1 MAGRGG
7 ARLLAPAALVVVLFA
22 TIVVAISVGG
32 GSEDGN
38 ERPAVTRTQN
48 RPPRP
53 VRRTYVVREGDSLLS
68 IADKTRVSID
78 TLRALNPGIDEQA
91 LQVGQ
96 RIRLRR

>member
-1 MAGRGG
+1 
-7 ARLLAPAALVVVLFA
+7 LLAPVALVVVLFA
-22 TIVVAISVGG
+22 TIVMLISVGG
-32 GSEDGN
+32 GSEDDTTK
-38 ERPAVTRTQN
+38 RPAVTRTQN

>member
-1 MAGRGG
+1 V
-7 ARLLAPAALVVVLFA
+7 LAPVALVVVLFA
-22 TIVVAISVGG
+22 TVVVLVSVVGG
-32 GSEDGN
+32 DGD
-38 ERPAVTRTQN
+38 EATKRPAVTRTQN

-68 IADKTRVSID
+68 IADRTGVSID